1 MEKNRF
7 DDIYRIIKEQILI
20 TKSNKRENSM
30 LLSLISVITK
40 VVL

>member
-7 DDIYRIIKEQILI
+7 DDIYRIKKEQILI